1 MNSHRLWYDCSNQED
16 RTHLYDEYE
25 KSLRRALLSEGHEL
39 IVAYCKETDQLTL
52 YEAEPWYQFA
62 KTMRN
67 TVSHKN
73 GGVLHRWPG
82 ELKNKGITTV
92 AWRNRC
98 IDISMLNK
106 VVDFAPKEALQLF
119 NDQMKFAQDKLT

>member
-1 MNSHRLWYDCSNQED
+1 
-16 RTHLYDEYE
+16 
-25 KSLRRALLSEGHEL
+25 
-39 IVAYCKETDQLTL
+39 
-52 YEAEPWYQFA
+52 
-62 KTMRN
+62 MRN
-67 TVSHKN
+67 TVSQKN

-82 ELKNKGITTV
+82 ELKNKGITPV

-106 VVDFAPKEALQLF
+106 AVGFAPKEALQLF